1 MLSLRPHSKAMRF
14 LYPNMLWGLLALLV
28 PILIHLFNFRRHKLV
43 YFSNTAVLR
52 SIQQENAKTRKLK
65 YLVTLLLRCLFIAAL
80 VLAFAFPYRP
90 EKQLNVNAADNL
102 IGIYIDNSMSMKGQS
117 QRTTLIEDARQSTR
131 DLVHKL
137 NPSNRYLLMTN
148 SFEIQNEYPMNQ
160 EEMLDQLDRMNPDG
174 VPVPMGEVIDR
185 FGMLA
190 KQHGFSSSTLFVYS
204 DFQQNTFDLSAAKA
218 DSTMQVVVVPML
230 PEFKTNLFIDSVW
243 LASPIVQAGLT
254 NELIVR
260 VVNQG
265 DKEVK
270 GLPVNFT
277 MNGTMAASTTVDLEK
292 NGMAELM
299 MQFVVENN
307 GEQRC
312 SVSLMDHPITFDDNY
327 NFVLSVKPSLSVVE
341 LGSEE
346 SNCGLLFEDD
356 EQFRYTLMEPSR
368 FDLGAIAQAQLLIV
382 NETATMNE
390 TLQQTLLDAVSEGTS
405 LMVFP
410 SIDNPK
416 NNAYLYQKLGLTL
429 MEIDTNS
436 TAVEDLALQ
445 HAFFNDMIL
454 DLPQH
459 PDLPKVKRHIRLKTN
474 GIATSLL
481 TMQNADPFLLMETV
495 GKGQAFVM
503 ATALDAH
510 WSDLA
515 DNALF
520 VPMMVKMAFMGGKMG
535 RLSYTIGTDKILVLS
550 DLNLEGDRQILFA
563 NADRTFELM
572 PASEVRNGKVYL
584 YLNDN
589 LPEAGFYD
597 LLVNDTLNR
606 VTAWNESRIESK
618 MAFADRDDIEPQFKK
633 AGFNVAAVLDTSDF
647 ATADLVEAMAHQSSQ
662 WKLFALIALLAL
674 LGEIAV
680 LRFWK

>member
-1 MLSLRPHSKAMRF
+1 
-14 LYPNMLWGLLALLV
+14 MLWGLLALAI
-28 PILIHLFNFRRHKLV
+28 PIIVHLFNFRRHKLV

-52 SIQQENAKTRKLK
+52 NIQQENAKTRKLK

-80 VLAFAFPYRP
+80 VLAFAFPYHP
-90 EKQLNVNAADNL
+90 EKQLNVNTSDNL

-117 QRTTLIEDARQSTR
+117 QRTTLIEDARQSAR

-174 VPVPMGEVIDR
+174 TPVPMGEVIDR
-185 FGMLA
+185 FEMLA
-190 KQHGFSSSTLFVYS
+190 KQHGFSTSTLFVYS
-204 DFQQNTFDLSAAKA
+204 DFQENTFDLTEAKA
-218 DSTMQVVVVPML
+218 DTTMQVVVVPML
-230 PEFKTNLFIDSVW
+230 PEFTSNIFVDSVW
-243 LASPIVQAGLT
+243 LASPIVQMGLT
-254 NELIVR
+254 NDLMVR

-277 MNGTMAASTTVDLEK
+277 MNGATVASTTVDLEK
-292 NGMAELM
+292 NGSAEVA
-299 MQFVVENN
+299 MQFVTESN
-307 GEQRC
+307 GMQRC
-312 SVSLMDHPITFDDNY
+312 SVSLMDHPITFDDVY
-327 NFVLSVKPSLSVVE
+327 DFVISAKPSLSIVE
-341 LGSEE
+341 LGSEF
-346 SNCGLLFEDD
+346 SSCSLLFEDD

-368 FDLGAIAQAQLLIV
+368 FDLGTISQAQLLIV
-382 NETATMNE
+382 NESAAMNE
-390 TLQQTLLDAVSEGTS
+390 TLQQTLLDAVSEGAS

-410 SIDNPK
+410 SMDDPK

-429 MEIDTNS
+429 METDTNS

-445 HAFFNDMIL
+445 HAFFGDMIL

-459 PDLPKVKRHIRLKTN
+459 PDLPKVKQHIRLKSN
-474 GIATSLL
+474 GIASPLL
-481 TMQNADPFLLMETV
+481 TLQNADPFLLMETV

-503 ATALDAH
+503 ATALNPD

-520 VPMMVKMAFMGGKMG
+520 VPMMVKAAFMGGKMG
-535 RLSYTIGTDKILVLS
+535 RLSYTIGTDKMLVLS
-550 DLNLEGDRQILFA
+550 DLNLEGDRQFLFA
-563 NADRTFELM
+563 NADRSFELM
-572 PASEVRNGKVYL
+572 PASEIRNGKVYL

-589 LPEAGFYD
+589 LPAAGFYD
-597 LLVNDTLNR
+597 LLVNDTLNH

-618 MAFADRDDIEPQFKK
+618 MVFADRNDIEPQFKK

-662 WKLFALIALLAL
+662 WKLFALIALLTL

>member
-1 MLSLRPHSKAMRF
+1 MRF
-14 LYPNMLWGLLALLV
+14 LYPNMLWGLFALLI

-65 YLVTLLLRCLFIAAL
+65 YWITLLLRCLFIAAL
-80 VLAFAFPYRP
+80 VLAFAFPYHP
-90 EKQLNVNAADNL
+90 EKQITTDAADNL

-117 QRTTLIEDARQSTR
+117 ARTTMLEDVRQSAR

-137 NPSNRYLLMTN
+137 SPSSRYLLMTN

-160 EEMLDQLDRMNPDG
+160 EEMLDQLDRMNSDG
-174 VPVPMGEVIDR
+174 APVAMGEVLDR
-185 FGMLA
+185 FEMLR
-190 KQHGFSSSTLFVYS
+190 KQYGFASSTLFVYS
-204 DFQQNTFDLSAAKA
+204 DFQKNTFDLSAAQA

-230 PEFKTNLFIDSVW
+230 PEFKSNIYIDSVW

-254 NELIVR
+254 NDLMVR

-277 MNGTMAASTTVDLEK
+277 MNGNMAASTTVDLEK
-292 NGMAELM
+292 NGEAEIE
-299 MQFVVENN
+299 MQFVVDGN
-307 GEQRC
+307 GEQKC
-312 SVSLMDHPITFDDNY
+312 SVSLMDHPITFDDAY
-327 NFVLSVKPSLSVVE
+327 DFVLSVKPSLSVME
-341 LGSEE
+341 LGAEA
-346 SNCGLLFEDD
+346 SNCVLVFEDD

-368 FDLGAIAQAQLLIV
+368 FDLGAIAKAQLLIV
-382 NETATMNE
+382 GETATLNE
-390 TLQQTLLDAVSEGTS
+390 TLQQSLLDAVAEGAS

-410 SIDNPK
+410 SVNDPK
-416 NNAYLYQKLGLTL
+416 SNAYLYERLGLRL
-429 MEIDTNS
+429 MEIDTNT

-445 HAFFNDMIL
+445 HAFFSDMIL

-459 PDLPKVKRHIRLKTN
+459 PDLPNVKRHIRLKSN
-474 GIATSLL
+474 GVPTSLL
-481 TMQNADPFLLMETV
+481 TLKNGDPLLLSEQV
-495 GKGQAFVM
+495 GKGQVFVM
-503 ATALDAH
+503 ATALDAK
-510 WSDLA
+510 WSDVA

-520 VPMMVKMAFMGGKMG
+520 VPMLVKMAFFGGKMD
-535 RLSYTIGTDKILVLS
+535 RVSYTIGMDKMLVLS
-550 DLNLEGDRQILFA
+550 DMNLEGDHQFLFA
-563 NADRTFELM
+563 NEDRSFELM

-589 LPEAGFYD
+589 LPNAGFYD
-597 LLVNDTLNR
+597 LLVNDTVNR

-618 MAFADRDDIEPQFKK
+618 MNFADRDEIEPAFKK
-633 AGFNVAAVLDTSDF
+633 SGFDVAAILDTSDF
-647 ATADLVEAMAHQSSQ
+647 ATADLVEAMAHQSSL
-662 WKLFALIALLAL
+662 WKVFALIALVAL

>member
-1 MLSLRPHSKAMRF
+1 MRF
-14 LYPNMLWGLLALLV
+14 LYPNMLWGLFALLI

-52 SIQQENAKTRKLK
+52 NIQQENAKTRKLK

-80 VLAFAFPYRP
+80 VLAFAFPYQP
-90 EKQLNVNAADNL
+90 EKQLNVNASDNL

-117 QRTTLIEDARQSTR
+117 QRTTLIEDARQSAR

-160 EEMLDQLDRMNPDG
+160 EEMLDQLDRMNTDG
-174 VPVPMGEVIDR
+174 APVPMGEVMDR
-185 FGMLA
+185 FEMLA
-190 KQHGFSSSTLFVYS
+190 KQHGFSTSTLFVYS
-204 DFQQNTFDLSAAKA
+204 DFQENTFDLTAAKA
-218 DSTMQVVVVPML
+218 DTTMQVVVVPML
-230 PEFKTNLFIDSVW
+230 PEFTSNIYIDSVW
-243 LASPIVQAGLT
+243 LASPIVQVGLT
-254 NELIVR
+254 NDLMVR

-292 NGMAELM
+292 NGSAEIG

-312 SVSLMDHPITFDDNY
+312 SVSLMDHPITFDDAY
-327 NFVLSVKPSLSVVE
+327 DFVISVKPSLSVIE
-341 LGSEE
+341 LGTE
-346 SNCGLLFEDD
+346 SSACSLLFDDD
-356 EQFRYTLMEPSR
+356 EQFNYTLMEPSR
-368 FDLGAIAQAQLLIV
+368 FDLAAIAKAQLLIV
-382 NETATMNE
+382 NETAVMNE
-390 TLQQTLLDAVSEGTS
+390 TLQQTLLDAVSEGAS

-410 SIDNPK
+410 SVDDPK
-416 NNAYLYQKLGLTL
+416 SNRYLYGKLGLTL
-429 MEIDTNS
+429 MEADTNS
-436 TAVEDLALQ
+436 TSVEDLALQ
-445 HAFFNDMIL
+445 HAFFSDMIL

-459 PDLPKVKRHIRLKTN
+459 PDLPKVKQHIRLKTN
-474 GIATSLL
+474 GLSTPLL
-481 TMQNADPFLLMETV
+481 TLQNADPLLMMETV

-503 ATALDAH
+503 ATALNPI

-515 DNALF
+515 DNAIF
-520 VPMMVKMAFMGGKMG
+520 VPMMVKMAFMGGKMDKM
-535 RLSYTIGTDKILVLS
+535 SFTIGMDKMLVLS
-550 DLNLEGDRQILFA
+550 DLNLEGDRRFLFS
-563 NADRTFELM
+563 NAERTFELM

-589 LPEAGFYD
+589 LPESGFYD

-606 VTAWNESRIESK
+606 FTAWNESRIESK
-618 MAFADRDDIEPQFKK
+618 MVFADRNDIEPQFKK
-633 AGFNVAAVLDTSDF
+633 AGFDVAAVLDTSDF

>member
-1 MLSLRPHSKAMRF
+1 MRF
-14 LYPNMLWGLLALLV
+14 LYPNMLWGLLALLI

-65 YLVTLLLRCLFIAAL
+65 YLVTLLLRCLFIATL
-80 VLAFAFPYRP
+80 VLAFAFPYYP
-90 EKQLNVNAADNL
+90 EKQLNVNAENNL
-102 IGIYIDNSMSMKGQS
+102 VGIYIDNSMSMKGQS
-117 QRTTLIEDARQSTR
+117 QRTTMIEDARQSAR

-174 VPVPMGEVIDR
+174 APAPMGEVIDR
-185 FGMLA
+185 FEMLG
-190 KQHGFSSSTLFVYS
+190 KQHGFETSTLFVYS
-204 DFQQNTFDLSAAKA
+204 DFQTNTFDLSAAKA
-218 DSTMQVVVVPML
+218 DTSMQVVVVPMV
-230 PEFKTNLFIDSVW
+230 PEFKTNLYIDSVW
-243 LASPIVQAGLT
+243 LASPIVQSGLT
-254 NELIVR
+254 NDLMVR

-277 MNGTMAASTTVDLEK
+277 MNGNMAASTTIDLEK
-292 NGMAELM
+292 NGTAELT
-299 MQFVVENN
+299 MQFVVEHN
-307 GEQRC
+307 GEQKC
-312 SVSLMDHPITFDDNY
+312 SVSLMDHPITFDDSY

-341 LGSEE
+341 LGTEK
-346 SNCGLLFEDD
+346 SNCAMIFEDD
-356 EQFRYTLMEPSR
+356 EQFEYTLMEPSR
-368 FDLGAIAQAQLLIV
+368 FDLATIAQSQLLIV
-382 NETATMNE
+382 NETAKLNE
-390 TLQQTLLDAVSEGTS
+390 TLQQTLLDAVSEGAS

-410 SIDNPK
+410 SIDDPK
-416 NNAYLYQKLGLTL
+416 SNGFMYRKLGLTL
-429 MEIDTNS
+429 MEADTNT
-436 TAVEDLALQ
+436 TAVEDLAMH
-445 HAFFNDMIL
+445 HAFFNDIIL
-454 DLPQH
+454 DMPQH
-459 PDLPKVKRHIRLKTN
+459 PDLPKVKRHLRLRSN
-474 GIATSLL
+474 GVPTSLL
-481 TMQNADPFLLMETV
+481 TLKNGDPLLLSATE

-503 ATALDAH
+503 ATGLNPK
-510 WSDLA
+510 WSDFS

-520 VPMMVKMAFMGGKMG
+520 VPTMVKAAFMGGKMG
-535 RLSYTIGTDKILVLS
+535 RLSYTIGTDKMLVLN
-550 DLNLEGDRQILFA
+550 DMNLEGDRQILFA
-563 NADRTFELM
+563 NEDRSFELM

-589 LPEAGFYD
+589 LPAGGSYN

-606 VTAWNESRIESK
+606 VTAWNESRVESK
-618 MAFADRDDIEPQFKK
+618 MDFADRDDIEPQFKK
-633 AGFNVAAVLDTSDF
+633 AGFNVAAVFDTSDF

>member
-1 MLSLRPHSKAMRF
+1 
-14 LYPNMLWGLLALLV
+14 MLWGLLALAI

-80 VLAFAFPYRP
+80 VLAFAFPYKP
-90 EKQLNVNAADNL
+90 EKQLNVNAENN
-102 IGIYIDNSMSMKGQS
+102 IVGIYIDNSMSMKGQS
-117 QRTTLIEDARQSTR
+117 ERTTMIEDARQSVR

-137 NPSNRYLLMTN
+137 SPSNRYLLMTN

-160 EEMLDQLDRMNPDG
+160 EEMLDQIDRMNPDG
-174 VPVPMGEVIDR
+174 SPVQIGEVIDR
-185 FGMLA
+185 FEMLSH
-190 KQHGFSSSTLFVYS
+190 QHGFESSTLFIYS
-204 DFQQNTFDLSAAKA
+204 DFQENTFNLSAAKA
-218 DSTMQVVVVPML
+218 DTSMQVIVVPMV
-230 PEFKTNLFIDSVW
+230 PEFKANIYIDSVW

-254 NELIVR
+254 NDLMVR

-270 GLPVNFT
+270 GLPVTFT

-292 NGMAELM
+292 NGTAEFR

-312 SVSLMDHPITFDDNY
+312 SVSLMDHPITFDDSY
-327 NFVLSVKPSLSVVE
+327 NFVLSVKPCLSVVE
-341 LGSEE
+341 LGAEP
-346 SNCGLLFEDD
+346 SNCALLFEDD
-356 EQFRYTLMEPSR
+356 EQFHYTLMEPSR
-368 FDLGAIAQAQLLIV
+368 FDLGALAKAQLLIV
-382 NETATMNE
+382 NETAKLNE
-390 TLQQTLLDAVSEGTS
+390 TLQQALLDAVSEGAS
-405 LMVFP
+405 LMVLP
-410 SIDNPK
+410 SVDEPQSNR
-416 NNAYLYQKLGLTL
+416 YLYQKLGLSVI
-429 MEIDTNS
+429 EVDTNT
-436 TAVEDLALQ
+436 TAVEDLAVQ
-445 HAFFNDMIL
+445 HAFFRDMIL

-459 PDLPKVKRHIRLKTN
+459 PDLPKVKQHIRLKSN
-474 GIATSLL
+474 GMPTPLL
-481 TMQNADPFLLMETV
+481 TLKNGDPLLLSEQM

-503 ATALDAH
+503 ATALDPK
-510 WSDLA
+510 WSDMD

-520 VPMMVKMAFMGGKMG
+520 VPMMVKAAFMGGKMG
-535 RLSYTIGTDKILVLS
+535 RLSYTIGLDKMLVLN
-550 DLNLEGDRQILFA
+550 DMNLEGDRQFHFA
-563 NADRTFELM
+563 NEDRSFEMM
-572 PASEVRNGKVYL
+572 PASDVRNGKVYL

-589 LPEAGFYD
+589 FPAAGFYD
-597 LLVNDTLNR
+597 LLVNDTVNR
-606 VTAWNESRIESK
+606 VTAWNESRVESK
-618 MAFADRDDIEPQFKK
+618 MTFVDRDKIEPQFQK

-674 LGEIAV
+674 LGEILV

>member
-1 MLSLRPHSKAMRF
+1 MRF
-14 LYPNMLWGLLALLV
+14 LYPNMLWGLLSLLI

-52 SIQQENAKTRKLK
+52 NIQQENAKTRKLK

-90 EKQLNVNAADNL
+90 EKQLNMDATDHLV
-102 IGIYIDNSMSMKGQS
+102 GVYIDNSMSMKGQS
-117 QRTTLIEDARQSTR
+117 QRTTLIEDARQSAR

-137 NPSNRYLLMTN
+137 SPSSRYLLMTN

-174 VPVPMGEVIDR
+174 TPVPMGEVFDR
-185 FGMLA
+185 FGMLT
-190 KQHGFSSSTLFVYS
+190 KQHGFSTSTLFVYS

-218 DSTMQVVVVPML
+218 DTAMQVVVVPML
-230 PEFKTNLFIDSVW
+230 PEFTSNLYIDSVW
-243 LASPIVQAGLT
+243 LASPIVQSGLA
-254 NELIVR
+254 NDLMIR

-277 MNGTMAASTTVDLEK
+277 MNGNLAASTTIDLEK
-292 NGMAELM
+292 NGSAELT
-299 MQFVVENN
+299 MQFVVEEG

-312 SVSLMDHPITFDDNY
+312 SVGLMDHPITFDDRY
-327 NFVLSVKPSLSVVE
+327 DFVLSAKPSLSVVE
-341 LGSEE
+341 LGTERS
-346 SNCGLLFEDD
+346 SCALLFEDD

-368 FDLGAIAQAQLLIV
+368 FDLGTIAQAQLLIV
-382 NETATMNE
+382 NETAKLNE
-390 TLQQTLLDAVSEGTS
+390 TLQQTLLDAVSEGAS

-410 SIDNPK
+410 TVDEPRSNS
-416 NNAYLYQKLGLTL
+416 YLLEKLGLRP
-429 MEIDTNS
+429 METDTNT

-459 PDLPKVKRHIRLKTN
+459 PDLPKVKRHIRLRSN
-474 GIATSLL
+474 GIPTPLL
-481 TMQNADPFLLMETV
+481 TLKNGDPLLLSSTV

-503 ATALDAH
+503 ATALSPA

-520 VPMMVKMAFMGGKMG
+520 VPMMVKAAFLGGKMD
-535 RLSYTIGTDKILVLS
+535 RIAYTIGKDKMLVLS
-550 DLNLEGDRQILFA
+550 DLNLEGDRRFLFA
-563 NADRTFELM
+563 NPDRSFELM

-589 LPEAGFYD
+589 LPNAGFYD

-618 MAFADRDDIEPQFKK
+618 MAFADRDAIEPQFMK
-633 AGFNVAAVLDTSDF
+633 AGFNVAAVLDTTDF

-662 WKLFALIALLAL
+662 WKIFALIALLAL

>member
-1 MLSLRPHSKAMRF
+1 MRF
-14 LYPNMLWGLLALLV
+14 LYPQMLWGLLALLI

-80 VLAFAFPYRP
+80 VLAFAFPYHP
-90 EKQLNVNAADNL
+90 EKQLNVNTENTL
-102 IGIYIDNSMSMKGQS
+102 VGIYIDNSMSMKGQS
-117 QRTTLIEDARQSTR
+117 QRTTLIEDARQSAR

-174 VPVPMGEVIDR
+174 APVLMGEVIDR
-185 FGMLA
+185 FEMLC
-190 KQHGFSSSTLFVYS
+190 KQHGFATSTLFVYS
-204 DFQQNTFDLSAAKA
+204 DFQSNTFDLSAAKA
-218 DSTMQVVVVPML
+218 DTALQVVMVPMV
-230 PEFKTNLFIDSVW
+230 PEFKTNLYIDSVW
-243 LASPIVQAGLT
+243 LASPIVQSGLT
-254 NELIVR
+254 NELMVR

-270 GLPVNFT
+270 GMPINFT
-277 MNGTMAASTTVDLEK
+277 MNNAMSASTTVDLEK
-292 NGMAELM
+292 NGTAEVE
-299 MQFVVENN
+299 MQFVVEDS

-312 SVSLMDHPITFDDNY
+312 SASLTDHPITFDDSY
-327 NFVLSVKPSLSVVE
+327 HFVLSVKPSLSVVE
-341 LGSEE
+341 LGHQPS
-346 SNCGLLFEDD
+346 SCAMLFDD
-356 EQFRYTLMEPSR
+356 EQFHYSSMEPSR
-368 FDLGAIAQAQLLIV
+368 FDLTTIAQAQLLIV
-382 NETATMNE
+382 NESAVMNE
-390 TLQQTLLDAVSEGTS
+390 TLQQALLDAVTEGAS
-405 LMVFP
+405 LVVFP
-410 SIDNPK
+410 SMDDPQ
-416 NNAYLYQKLGLTL
+416 NNRYLYNKLGLTL
-429 MEIDTNS
+429 MEVDTNATS
-436 TAVEDLALQ
+436 VEDLALQ

-459 PDLPKVKRHIRLKTN
+459 PDFPKVKRHVRLKTN
-474 GIATSLL
+474 GMATALL
-481 TMQNADPFLLMETV
+481 TLQNSDPMLMMTSV

-503 ATALDAH
+503 ATALDSK

-520 VPMMVKMAFMGGKMG
+520 VPMMVKMAFMGGKMDK
-535 RLSYTIGTDKILVLS
+535 LAYTIGQDKILVLS
-550 DLNLEGDRQILFA
+550 DISQEGDRQYLFA
-563 NADRTFELM
+563 NSDRSFELM

-589 LPEAGFYD
+589 LPSAGFYD
-597 LLVNDTLNR
+597 LLINDTLNR
-606 VTAWNESRIESK
+606 VTAWNESRVESK
-618 MAFADRDDIEPQFKK
+618 MDFVDSEEANKAFGK
-633 AGFNVAAVLDTSDF
+633 AGFDVAAVLDTSDF
-647 ATADLVEAMAHQSSQ
+647 ATADLVEAMAHQSTQ

-674 LGEIAV
+674 IGEIAV

>member
-1 MLSLRPHSKAMRF
+1 MRF
-14 LYPNMLWGLLALLV
+14 LYPNMLWGLFALV
-28 PILIHLFNFRRHKLV
+28 IPILIHLFNFRRHKLV

-52 SIQQENAKTRKLK
+52 NIQQENAKTRKLK

-80 VLAFAFPYRP
+80 VLAFAFPYQP
-90 EKQLNVNAADNL
+90 EKQLNVNASDNL

-117 QRTTLIEDARQSTR
+117 QRTTLIEDARQSAR

-137 NPSNRYLLMTN
+137 NPSNRYFLMTN

-160 EEMLDQLDRMNPDG
+160 EEMLDQLDRMNTDG
-174 VPVPMGEVIDR
+174 APVPMGEVMDR
-185 FGMLA
+185 FEMLA
-190 KQHGFSSSTLFVYS
+190 KQHGFSTSTLFVYS
-204 DFQQNTFDLSAAKA
+204 DFQENTFDLTAAKA
-218 DSTMQVVVVPML
+218 DTTMQVVVVPML
-230 PEFKTNLFIDSVW
+230 PEFTSNIYIDSVW
-243 LASPIVQAGLT
+243 LASPIVQVGLT
-254 NELIVR
+254 NDLMVR

-292 NGMAELM
+292 NGSAEIG

-312 SVSLMDHPITFDDNY
+312 SVSLMDHPITFDDAY
-327 NFVLSVKPSLSVVE
+327 DFVISVKPSLSVIE
-341 LGSEE
+341 LGTE
-346 SNCGLLFEDD
+346 SSACSLLFDDD
-356 EQFRYTLMEPSR
+356 EQFKYALMEPSR
-368 FDLGAIAQAQLLIV
+368 FDLGAIAKAQLLIV
-382 NETATMNE
+382 NETAVMNE
-390 TLQQTLLDAVSEGTS
+390 TLQQTLLDAVSEGAS

-410 SIDNPK
+410 SVDDPK
-416 NNAYLYQKLGLTL
+416 NNRYLYGKLGLTL
-429 MEIDTNS
+429 MEADTNS
-436 TAVEDLALQ
+436 TSVEDLALQ

-474 GIATSLL
+474 GLAMPLL
-481 TMQNADPFLLMETV
+481 TLQNADPLLMMETV

-503 ATALDAH
+503 ATALNPI

-515 DNALF
+515 DNAIF
-520 VPMMVKMAFMGGKMG
+520 VPMMVKMAFMGGKMDKM
-535 RLSYTIGTDKILVLS
+535 SFTIGMDKMLVLS
-550 DLNLEGDRQILFA
+550 DLNLEGDRRFLFS
-563 NADRTFELM
+563 NAERTFELM

-589 LPEAGFYD
+589 LPESGFYD

-618 MAFADRDDIEPQFKK
+618 MVFADRNDIEPQFKK

-662 WKLFALIALLAL
+662 WKLFALVALLAL

>member
-1 MLSLRPHSKAMRF
+1 MRF
-14 LYPNMLWGLLALLV
+14 LYPNMLWGLLALLI
-28 PILIHLFNFRRHKLV
+28 PIAVHLFNFRRHKLV

-52 SIQQENAKTRKLK
+52 NIQQENAKTRKLK

-80 VLAFAFPYRP
+80 VLAFAFPYKP
-90 EKQLNVNAADNL
+90 EKQIAMDAEDHLV
-102 IGIYIDNSMSMKGQS
+102 GIYVDNSMSMKGQS
-117 QRTTLIEDARQSTR
+117 QRTTLIEDARQSAR

-137 NPSNRYLLMTN
+137 SPSSRYLLMTN

-174 VPVPMGEVIDR
+174 APVPMGEVVDR
-185 FGMLA
+185 FEMLV
-190 KQHGFSSSTLFVYS
+190 KQHGFSTSTLFVYS

-218 DSTMQVVVVPML
+218 DTAMQVVVVPMI
-230 PEFKTNLFIDSVW
+230 PEFKTNLYVDSVW
-243 LASPIVQAGLT
+243 LSSPIVQSGLA
-254 NELIVR
+254 NELMVR

-277 MNGTMAASTTVDLEK
+277 MNGNLAASTTVDLEK
-292 NGMAELM
+292 NGTAELS
-299 MQFVVENN
+299 MQFVIEEG

-312 SVSLMDHPITFDDNY
+312 SVGLMDHPITFDDRY
-327 NFVLSVKPSLSVVE
+327 DFVLSAKPSLSVVE
-341 LGSEE
+341 LGTEPTH
-346 SNCGLLFEDD
+346 CALLFEDD

-368 FDLGAIAQAQLLIV
+368 FDLGTLAQAQLLIV
-382 NETATMNE
+382 NETAKLNE
-390 TLQQTLLDAVSEGTS
+390 TLQQALLDAVSAGAS

-410 SIDNPK
+410 NLDDP
-416 NNAYLYQKLGLTL
+416 NANVYLFEKLGLRPV
-429 MEIDTNS
+429 EVDTNT

-445 HAFFNDMIL
+445 HTFFSDMIL
-454 DLPQH
+454 DMPQF
-459 PDLPKVKRHIRLKTN
+459 PDLPKVRQHIRLKSN
-474 GIATSLL
+474 GIPTPLL
-481 TMQNADPFLLMETV
+481 TLKNGDPLMLSATV

-503 ATALDAH
+503 ATALSPA

-520 VPMMVKMAFMGGKMG
+520 VPMMVKAAFLGGKMD
-535 RLSYTIGTDKILVLS
+535 RIAYTIGKDKMLVLS
-550 DLNLEGDRQILFA
+550 DLNLEGDRQFIFA
-563 NADRTFELM
+563 NPDRSFELM

-597 LLVNDTLNR
+597 LHVNDTLNR
-606 VTAWNESRIESK
+606 VMAWNESRLESR
-618 MAFADRDDIEPQFKK
+618 MDFADRDTIEPQWTK

-647 ATADLVEAMAHQSSQ
+647 ASADLVEAMAHQSAQ
-662 WKLFALIALLAL
+662 WKWFALIALLAL

>member
-1 MLSLRPHSKAMRF
+1 
-14 LYPNMLWGLLALLV
+14 MLWGLLALLI

-65 YLVTLLLRCLFIAAL
+65 YWITLLLRCLFVAAL

-90 EKQLNVNAADNL
+90 ERQLNVNAEDNL
-102 IGIYIDNSMSMKGQS
+102 VGIYLDNSMSMKGQS
-117 QRTTLIEDARQSTR
+117 VRTTLIEDARQSAR
-131 DLVHKL
+131 DLVYKL
-137 NPSNRYLLMTN
+137 SPSSRYLLMTN

-174 VPVPMGEVIDR
+174 GPVAMGEVVDR

-190 KQHGFSSSTLFVYS
+190 KQHGFASSTLFVYS
-204 DFQQNTFDLSAAKA
+204 DFQRNTFDLSAAKA
-218 DSTMQVVVVPML
+218 DTAMQVVVVPMV
-230 PEFKTNLFIDSVW
+230 PEYKTNLYIDSVW

-254 NELIVR
+254 NDLMVR

-270 GLPVNFT
+270 GLPVSFT
-277 MNGTMAASTTVDLEK
+277 MNGAMVASTTVDLEK
-292 NGMAELM
+292 NGEAEIE
-299 MQFVVENN
+299 MQFVVDGD

-312 SVSLMDHPITFDDNY
+312 KVSLIDHPITFDDEY
-327 NFVLSVKPSLSVVE
+327 DFVMSVKPTLSVIE
-341 LGSEE
+341 LGTGS
-346 SNCGLLFEDD
+346 SNCALLFDGD

-368 FDLGAIAQAQLLIV
+368 FDLTALSRAQLLIV
-382 NETATMNE
+382 NETAVLNE
-390 TLQQTLLDAVSEGTS
+390 TLQQSLLEAVAEGAS

-410 SIDNPK
+410 SVNDPK
-416 NNAYLYQKLGLTL
+416 GNAYLYEKLGLRL
-429 MEIDTNS
+429 METDTNA
-436 TAVEDLALQ
+436 TAVEDVALQ
-445 HAFFNDMIL
+445 HAFFSDMIL

-459 PDLPKVKRHIRLKTN
+459 PDLPTVKRHIRLKSN
-474 GIATSLL
+474 GVPTPLL
-481 TMQNADPFLLMETV
+481 TLKNGDPLLLSATV

-503 ATALDAH
+503 ATALGRE
-510 WSDLA
+510 WSDVA
-515 DNALF
+515 DNPLF
-520 VPMMVKMAFMGGKMG
+520 VPMMVKMAFMGGKLD
-535 RLSYTIGTDKILVLS
+535 RLSYTIGLDKMLVLN
-550 DLNLEGDRQILFA
+550 DMNLEGDHKIRFA
-563 NADRTFELM
+563 DADRSFEMM
-572 PASEVRNGKVYL
+572 PASEVRNGKICL

-597 LLVNDTLNR
+597 LLVNDTVNR
-606 VTAWNESRIESK
+606 VTAWNESRVESR
-618 MAFADRDDIEPQFKK
+618 MDFTDREAIEPAFKE
-633 AGFNVAAVLDTSDF
+633 AGFDVAAVLDTTDF

>member
-1 MLSLRPHSKAMRF
+1 
-14 LYPNMLWGLLALLV
+14 MLWGLLALLI
-28 PILIHLFNFRRHKLV
+28 PIIIHLFNFRRHKLV

-90 EKQLNVNAADNL
+90 EKQLNVNTAESL
-102 IGIYIDNSMSMKGQS
+102 VGIYIDNSMSMKGQS
-117 QRTTLIEDARQSTR
+117 QRTTMIEDARQSAR

-148 SFEIQNEYPMNQ
+148 SFEVQNEYPMNQ

-174 VPVPMGEVIDR
+174 APVPMGEVMER
-185 FGMLA
+185 FEMLR
-190 KQHGFSSSTLFVYS
+190 KQHGFTASTLFVYS
-204 DFQQNTFDLSAAKA
+204 DFQSNTFDLSAAKA
-218 DSTMQVVVVPML
+218 DTTMQVVVVPMT
-230 PEFKTNLFIDSVW
+230 PEFKTNLYIDSVW

-254 NELIVR
+254 NDLMVR

-270 GLPVNFT
+270 GLPINFT
-277 MNGTMAASTTVDLEK
+277 MNGAMAASTTVDLEK
-292 NGMAELM
+292 NGAAEVE

-307 GEQRC
+307 GDQRC
-312 SVSLMDHPITFDDNY
+312 FVALNDHPITFDDTY

-341 LGSEE
+341 LGSQ
-346 SNCGLLFEDD
+346 SSSCALLFEDD
-356 EQFRYTLMEPSR
+356 EQFHYTLMEPSR
-368 FDLGAIAQAQLLIV
+368 FDMAAIAQAQLLIV
-382 NETATMNE
+382 NESAVMNE
-390 TLQQTLLDAVSEGTS
+390 TLQQTLLDAVSEGAS

-410 SIDNPK
+410 SIDDP
-416 NNAYLYQKLGLTL
+416 NNNSYLYNKLGITL
-429 MEIDTNS
+429 MEIDTNN
-436 TAVEDLALQ
+436 TAVEDLAQQ
-445 HAFFNDMIL
+445 HVFFNDMIL

-459 PDLPKVKRHIRLKTN
+459 PDFPKVKQHVRMRPN
-474 GIATSLL
+474 GLATPLL
-481 TMQNADPFLLMETV
+481 TMQNGDPMLMMESV

-503 ATALDAH
+503 ATALDSE
-510 WSDLA
+510 WSNLS
-515 DNALF
+515 DNAIF
-520 VPMMVKMAFMGGKMG
+520 VPMMVKMAFMGGKMDK
-535 RLSYTIGTDKILVLS
+535 LSYTIGQDKMLVLS
-550 DLNLEGDRQILFA
+550 EMNLEGDHHFLIA
-563 NADRTFELM
+563 NTDRSFELM

-589 LPEAGFYD
+589 LPLAGFYD
-597 LLVNDTLNR
+597 LLVNDTINR
-606 VTAWNESRIESK
+606 VTAWNESRVESK
-618 MAFADRDDIEPQFKK
+618 MDFTERDAIEPVFAR
-633 AGFNVAAVLDTSDF
+633 AGFDVAAVLDTSDF